1 MPPAIRTSVRGKKT
15 KLPASYLNFYVANKV
30 VLVPAYGHKNDRIAQ
45 RIIQGVFPSRKVIGI
60 DCTDLIYGMG
70 ALHCVMQQ
78 QPAIIKKSIGAK
90 ANKKKLPVL
99 Q

>member
-1 MPPAIRTSVRGKKT
+1 
-15 KLPASYLNFYVANKV
+15 VAQK
-30 VLVPAYGHKNDRIAQ
+30 
-45 RIIQGVFPSRKVIGI
+45 IIQSVFPGRKVIGI
-60 DCTDLIYGMG
+60 DCTNLIYGMG

-78 QPAIIKKSIGAK
+78 QPAIIKKSIDIKA